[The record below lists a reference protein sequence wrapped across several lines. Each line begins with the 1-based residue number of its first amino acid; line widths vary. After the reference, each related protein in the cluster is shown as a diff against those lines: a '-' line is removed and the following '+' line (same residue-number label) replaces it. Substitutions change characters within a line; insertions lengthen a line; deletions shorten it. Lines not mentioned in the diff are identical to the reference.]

1 MEAEFMSDAFD
12 DLHAYEIETAVVSPE
27 LLVVFQ
33 AACVM
38 WTWHLYVWH
47 MGLHL
52 MHLRQLDVATE
63 HATGRPYVASEESK
77 RAHKHAG
84 YVSGD
89 RDRSLSSSSRKMT
102 RAQETIADSVKFG
115 TNRKAS

>member
-1 MEAEFMSDAFD
+1 MADALD
-12 DLHAYEIETAVVSPE
+12 DLHDHEAETIAVVVSPE
-27 LLVVFQ
+27 MLVVFQ

-38 WTWHLYVWH
+38 WAWHLYVWH
-47 MGLHL
+47 VGLHL
-52 MHLRQLDVATE
+52 MHLRALDVATE

-89 RDRSLSSSSRKMT
+89 RDRALSSSARKMT

-115 TNRKAS
+115 TNRKGAR